1 MASAV
6 AMMLLLLGAPVVAST
21 SPAYAYRGSALKGS
35 ELHCVGSSAH
45 VVAYAVSD
53 VEEDTSISVVPA
65 PERGAECRRELGAA
79 GGVGHSRH
87 FCVGANQDE
96 TCAAARNASLPLPG
110 GISCQGCYVGAETDL
125 YYALNVTRLRVE
137 NIGIGLRS
145 TLLHSTLRLVA
156 DEGKPIGDKNGSLSL
171 LQRPFEWALK
181 VAGRVLFDLKI
192 SMPTELYYDFKGK
205 EAGHADA
212 GAQLLIDMGTNEVQ
226 YTRGKGWEHRRDKA
240 KITLKPMVEGDYNA
254 GAHLTMGL
262 RSTLQVEIKNL
273 LWFHVN
279 VAPEVPLVLTSVGT
293 SQGDLIHTCGVAGLN
308 LDASHEADVH
318 VKLHNHSFEKHWG
331 PKVDANYHNESAV
344 SKCVDIHPPK
354 PSVVLV

>member
-1 MASAV
+1 MV
-6 AMMLLLLGAPVVAST
+6 FLLGISFVTST
-21 SPAYAYRGSALKGS
+21 SAELLEGS

-45 VVAYAVSD
+45 VVTYSVTD
-53 VEEDTSISVVPA
+53 IEEDTSVSVVPV
-65 PERGAECRRELGAA
+65 PERSAECQKTLGIAR
-79 GGVGHSRH
+79 GVSQSRH

-96 TCAAARNASLPLPG
+96 TCAAARNAKLPLPG

-125 YYALNVTRLRVE
+125 YYALNVTRLRLE

-145 TLLHSTLRLVA
+145 TLLRSTLRLVE
-156 DEGKPIGDKNGSLSL
+156 DEGKSIGDRNGSLSL
-171 LQRPFEWALK
+171 LQKPFEWRLK

-192 SMPTELYYDFKGK
+192 SMPTQLYYDFKAK
-205 EAGHADA
+205 EGGHADA

-240 KITLKPMVEGDYNA
+240 KITLQPKVAGDYNA
-254 GAHLTMGL
+254 GAHLTVGL
-262 RSTLQVEIKNL
+262 RSSLQVEIQNM
-273 LWFHVN
+273 LWFRVN

-293 SQGDLIHTCGVAGLN
+293 SQADLIHTCGVAGLN
-308 LDASHEADVH
+308 LDASHEADIH
-318 VKLHNHSFEKHWG
+318 VKFHNHSFNKHWG

-354 PSVVLV
+354 PSLLMV